1 MRIVRERRAPSFPFP
16 TKIEQFVSKLDTMET
31 SDLDQFLLLG
41 PQFDELLRDRC
52 VWTELLNSALAY
64 VASGETAEEIQAER
78 LVLLSAAGQVMLTT
92 GPVEVG
98 VQTVA
103 LKENKEF
110 LANPGCHLMV
120 GFLSDEPMAVRRF
133 RLFDEYQFDVFDPDA
148 RLELVDE
155 FELPPRERLTIDGN
169 REVVQFDTE
178 TEETCAL
185 IAGSQW
191 TTSQI
196 WSFSSDLVPLGAS
209 LTSLSSS
216 ILISMLEEISRTRF
230 AGAADQV
237 FGLLEHP
244 DHNVRWAAVKSLGA
258 IDSKLTMRSLE
269 RLVADPHP
277 HVRRA
282 AERTLVQAREVETC

>member
-16 TKIEQFVSKLDTMET
+16 EKIEQFVAKLDGMET
-31 SDLDQFLLLG
+31 SQLDQFLLLA
-41 PQFDELLRDRC
+41 PQFDELLRDQS
-52 VWTELLNSALAY
+52 VWTELINSALEY
-64 VASGETAEEIQAER
+64 VASGESAEEIQAER
-78 LVLLSAAGQVMLTT
+78 LLLLSAAGQVMLTT

-103 LKENKEF
+103 LKDNKEF

-120 GFLSDEPMAVRRF
+120 GFLSDEPMAVRKF
-133 RLFDEYQFDVFDPDA
+133 RLSDEYRFDVFDPDA
-148 RLELVDE
+148 RLELIDE
-155 FELPPRERLTIDGN
+155 FELPPRERLTIDGH

-178 TEETCAL
+178 TEETCAF

-230 AGAADQV
+230 ADAAEQV
-237 FGLLEHP
+237 FALLEHP
-244 DHNVRWAAVKSLGA
+244 DHSVRWAAVKCLGV
-258 IDSKLTMRSLE
+258 IDNNLTMRSLE

-277 HVRRA
+277 HVRHA
-282 AERTLVQAREVETC
+282 AERTLVQAGEVQTC